1 MQLRVYDEK
10 KRKQYK
16 FKENEGLQFVFDIEN
31 DTAEEVRKIWQNDLE
46 EIFLEIVMIGINRK
60 IAGCPTND
68 RAAAHSSR
76 RYEHDYE
83 VDQG

>member
-31 DTAEEVRKIWQNDLE
+31 DTAEEVGKFWQNDLE
-46 EIFLEIVMIGINRK
+46 GKYSLK
-60 IAGCPTND
+60 LWWLA
-68 RAAAHSSR
+68 
-76 RYEHDYE
+76 
-83 VDQG
+83 